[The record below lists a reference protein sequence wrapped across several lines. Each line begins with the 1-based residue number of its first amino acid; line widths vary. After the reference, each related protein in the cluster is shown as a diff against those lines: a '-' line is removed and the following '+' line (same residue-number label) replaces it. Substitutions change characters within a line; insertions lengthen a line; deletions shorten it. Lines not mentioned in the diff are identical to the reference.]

1 MVSSQ
6 RGVGGRLLPAR
17 GSGERPG
24 GERTRRM
31 LIWAGEKP
39 VKSSRRAT
47 PTKRRVRRVTSSHTA
62 KHHSFL
68 RGGGHVGTPEGAD
81 VRGCALRVERGL
93 CAGVHV
99 LQIRLDLLE
108 GQLVQP
114 VVVDCAPL
122 RGGIAAHASWTRG
135 PSWFEVRPSSAPQP
149 CRIRQQ
155 GPSSPSGWSSSR
167 GSSSWMAAWPGH
179 RSRGRLVTTR
189 RSSSRRR
196 SRRCASVNLAAAIAR
211 STLALPCISRK
222 RTHQISSWCAG
233 L

>member
-1 MVSSQ
+1 M
-6 RGVGGRLLPAR
+6 
-17 GSGERPG
+17 
-24 GERTRRM
+24 
-31 LIWAGEKP
+31 IWAGEKP

-122 RGGIAAHASWTRG
+122 RGGIAAHVDERA
-135 PSWFEVRPSSAPQP
+135 FLV
-149 CRIRQQ
+149 
-155 GPSSPSGWSSSR
+155 R
-167 GSSSWMAAWPGH
+167 GSSVKCTAAVSDQTAGAELAVRVEQLQGEQLMDGCVAWPPL
-179 RSRGRLVTTR
+179 SRPARHDAAELVETPFPAVR
-189 RSSSRRR
+189 
-196 SRRCASVNLAAAIAR
+196 
-211 STLALPCISRK
+211 
-222 RTHQISSWCAG
+222 
-233 L
+233 